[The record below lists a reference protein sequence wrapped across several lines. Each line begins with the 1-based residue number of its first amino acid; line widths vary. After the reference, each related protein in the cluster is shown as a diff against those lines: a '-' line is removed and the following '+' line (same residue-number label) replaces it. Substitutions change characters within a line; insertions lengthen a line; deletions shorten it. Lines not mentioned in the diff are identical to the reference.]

1 LVFSHGLGGS
11 RNAYSHLVGLLASY
25 GIVAIAPEHRDGSA
39 PTSFVQDHNTSKLV
53 AIDYRSIPHDQTREV
68 EEARDEQLKIRLWEL
83 GMIHEA
89 LLRIDRG
96 ERLPNIASD
105 AAGAGNE
112 DQDQLRKFAASLD
125 VHRPGSIS
133 WGGHSFGAATVVQF
147 VKSVFYR
154 PSKQLGDQ
162 YRPLYTPGEDSSIV
176 QQITPST
183 TISLL
188 DLWTLPLRSTFT
200 RWLWEKPLPCYS
212 TDGPGGSA
220 VLAILSEA
228 FFKWRGNLIQ
238 TKRAVSAN
246 PSGDRRDKM
255 SKTPPYIFYPVKT
268 AHLSQS
274 DFGVLFPWTTKAIF
288 KAEEPERTLKLN
300 VLAMLEL
307 MRQNGSE
314 VANASHADKVAVQ
327 QPVQGP
333 TNGHPIGGIFTKA
346 NGHVNGAPNSL
357 QLKSTDEVDIL
368 ATDGSIRGWIRVDV
382 EEETK
387 PGEGENKTTAVEAD
401 PNEAVRETEVMDG
414 SAENQEQKL

>member
-1 LVFSHGLGGS
+1 
-11 RNAYSHLVGLLASY
+11 
-25 GIVAIAPEHRDGSA
+25 VAIAPEHRDGSA

-346 NGHVNGAPNSL
+346 NGHVNGAPNSP

>member
-1 LVFSHGLGGS
+1 MVFSHGLGGS

-39 PTSFVQDHNTSKLV
+39 PISFVKDHNSSKLV
-53 AIDYRSIPHDQTREV
+53 PIEYRSIPHDQTREV

-83 GMIHEA
+83 GMVYEA
-89 LLRIDRG
+89 LLMIDRG
-96 ERLPNIASD
+96 ESLPNVALD
-105 AAGAGNE
+105 AAGAGYG
-112 DQDQLRKFAASLD
+112 DGDQLRKFAASLD

-133 WGGHSFGAATVVQF
+133 WAGHSFGAATVIQF

-154 PSKQLGDQ
+154 PPKLIGDQ
-162 YRPLYTPGEDSSIV
+162 YRPLYTPSEDSPIIR
-176 QQITPST
+176 QITPST

-238 TKRAVSAN
+238 TKRAISAN
-246 PSGDRRDKM
+246 PSGDRREKS
-255 SKTPPYIFYPVKT
+255 SKHPPYIFYPVKT

-314 VANASHADKVAVQ
+314 VANASDADKVAVQ
-327 QPVQGP
+327 QAQGP
-333 TNGHPIGGIFTKA
+333 SNGHAVGGIFTKT
-346 NGHVNGAPNSL
+346 NGYINSVPESTE
-357 QLKSTDEVDIL
+357 LKWADEVNIL
-368 ATDGSIRGWIRVDV
+368 ASDGSIRGWIRVDV

-387 PGEGENKTTAVEAD
+387 PGEGENQKTAVEAD

-414 SAENQEQKL
+414 AAENQEQKL

>member
-11 RNAYSHLVGLLASY
+11 RNAYSHLLGLLASY
-25 GIVAIAPEHRDGSA
+25 GVVAIAPEHRDGSA
-39 PTSFVQDHNTSKLV
+39 PTSFVKDHNSSKLV
-53 AIDYRSIPHDQTREV
+53 PIDYRSIPHHQTKEV

-89 LLRIDRG
+89 LLKIDRG

-105 AAGAGNE
+105 ATAVGTE
-112 DQDQLRKFAASLD
+112 DKELLHKFAASLD
-125 VHRPGSIS
+125 IHRPGSIS
-133 WGGHSFGAATVVQF
+133 WAGHSFGAATVVQF

-154 PSKQLGDQ
+154 PSKHTGDQ
-162 YRPLYTPGEDSSIV
+162 YRPLYIPGQDSSIV

-200 RWLWEKPLPCYS
+200 RWLWDKPLPCYS
-212 TDGPGGSA
+212 PDGPGGSV
-220 VLAILSEA
+220 VLAILSET

-246 PSGDRRDKM
+246 PSGDRRNQL

-300 VLAMLEL
+300 VLAIVEL

-314 VANASHADKVAVQ
+314 VARASPDDKVAVQ
-327 QPVQGP
+327 RPLQGP
-333 TNGHPIGGIFTKA
+333 TNGHSIGSIFTK
-346 NGHVNGAPNSL
+346 VNGQGRSVPLST
-357 QLKSTDEVDIL
+357 QVKSADEVSIL
-368 ATDGSIRGWIRVDV
+368 ATDGSIRGWIPVDV

-387 PGEGENKTTAVEAD
+387 PGEGENEKTSVEAD
-401 PNEAVRETEVMDG
+401 PNEAVRETEVT
-414 SAENQEQKL
+414 QKL